1 MSHKYNFS
9 VAPMMDWTDKHCRF
23 FHRLISKE
31 ALLFSEMITTKA
43 IIHGDRDKLLAF
55 NHEENPL
62 VLQLGGS
69 ESDEFSKCAKIVE
82 DYGYDEININV
93 GCPSDRV
100 QSGSFGAC
108 LMKTPDTVA
117 KCVESLKKNTHLPV
131 SIKCRIGVDDIESYK
146 NLHNFVRINSD
157 AGCKIFYIHA
167 RKAWLKGL
175 SPKENRD
182 IPPLNYE
189 WVFQIKKDFPEL
201 VVSLNGGLQNL
212 EDSYD
217 IFKKLDGVMLG
228 RKAYHEPFILSK
240 VDEIFYEKKPNTITR
255 ESVLERFVEY
265 MKKEISKGVNLRSMT
280 RHILGLYHSQP
291 NSKKFKQLLSGKN
304 IYLEDL
310 EKWLIES
317 RS

>member
-1 MSHKYNFS
+1 
-9 VAPMMDWTDKHCRF
+9 
-23 FHRLISKE
+23 
-31 ALLFSEMITTKA
+31 
-43 IIHGDRDKLLAF
+43 
-55 NHEENPL
+55 L

-146 NLHNFVRINSD
+146 NLHNFVRINRD

>member
-1 MSHKYNFS
+1 MSHKYYFS

-55 NHEENPL
+55 NYEENPL

-117 KCVESLKKNTHLPV
+117 KCVESLKQNTHLPV

-146 NLHNFVRINSD
+146 NLHNFVRINRD

-189 WVFQIKKDFPEL
+189 WVFQIKKDFPGL

-228 RKAYHEPFILSK
+228 RKAYHDPFILSK
-240 VDEIFYEKKPNTITR
+240 VDEIFYEKEPNTITR
-255 ESVLERFVEY
+255 ESVLESFVGY

-280 RHILGLYHSQP
+280 RHILGLYHSQS

>member
-55 NHEENPL
+55 NYEENPL

-117 KCVESLKKNTHLPV
+117 KCVESLKQNTHLPV
-131 SIKCRIGVDDIESYK
+131 SIKC
-146 NLHNFVRINSD
+146 
-157 AGCKIFYIHA
+157 
-167 RKAWLKGL
+167 
-175 SPKENRD
+175 
-182 IPPLNYE
+182 
-189 WVFQIKKDFPEL
+189 Q
-201 VVSLNGGLQNL
+201 
-212 EDSYD
+212 
-217 IFKKLDGVMLG
+217 
-228 RKAYHEPFILSK
+228 
-240 VDEIFYEKKPNTITR
+240 
-255 ESVLERFVEY
+255 
-265 MKKEISKGVNLRSMT
+265 
-280 RHILGLYHSQP
+280 
-291 NSKKFKQLLSGKN
+291 
-304 IYLEDL
+304 
-310 EKWLIES
+310 
-317 RS
+317 